1 MSRPEGENTEPAR
14 GPRRGGSGR
23 ASRGNPAL
31 RKGLWIVGTVLL
43 AAALGGAIVVDLGRI
58 GWERAN
64 RGIVAVVP
72 ADGLEFAWGA
82 LASAR
87 VTAISVRA
95 SSLADGRGPPLAEVR
110 GSGLA
115 VALILDRPSSPS
127 LADLGPFP
135 LVLVQG
141 PVAVDDPLLVRLL
154 DAGST
159 LVLPEFSDLRLARI
173 LWDAGYDRVVR
184 AHEISPE
191 DQALLSRDA
200 ILTRWN
206 RAVRERG
213 IRCLLL
219 SPFPGRRGEE
229 TLDDYEDVLSRV
241 EALGY
246 RVGSLSPLPP
256 RSSGSLGV
264 LLHLGTCALLLL
276 TLLLAVRGSALP
288 ALVAAVLALAGSAL
302 EGLFLRQVDAFLV
315 SVLVPVFSF
324 LVLLP
329 RVRWG
334 WRSGARMLLLSS
346 LGSVAGGLLLAA
358 LLADPAFLVKLAEFR
373 GVKASLLIPP
383 LAGVILFLRQV
394 GWPRIREALLASKR
408 LPTAAGAL
416 LFLLAAGFL
425 VLRSG
430 NVDGLVLGF
439 EERTRGLLE
448 ALVVARPRFKEFLLG
463 HPLLLLFGGG
473 RGPDLWRVPLL
484 FFGLVGQASVLNTF
498 AHAHTPLLLSLLR
511 TGNGLAAGLTLGTAL
526 YGFVRVAEAAHRRFR
541 PH

>member
-14 GPRRGGSGR
+14 GPRRGGSDR

-31 RKGLWIVGTVLL
+31 RKALWIVGAVLL
-43 AAALGGAIVVDLGRI
+43 AAALGGALVVDLGRI

-219 SPFPGRRGEE
+219 SPFPGTRGEE

-276 TLLLAVRGSALP
+276 TSLLAFRGSALP
-288 ALVAAVLALAGSAL
+288 ALVAAALVLAGLAL

-315 SVLVPVFSF
+315 SVLAPVFSF

-448 ALVVARPRFKEFLLG
+448 ALLLARPRFKEFLLG
-463 HPLLLLFGGG
+463 HPLLLLFGGR
-473 RGPDLWRVPLL
+473 RGPDLWRAPLL

-511 TGNGLAAGLTLGTAL
+511 TGNGLAAGLILGTAL

>member
-31 RKGLWIVGTVLL
+31 RKALWIVGAVLL
-43 AAALGGAIVVDLGRI
+43 AAALGGALVVDLGRI

-72 ADGLEFAWGA
+72 ADGLESAWGA

-141 PVAVDDPLLVRLL
+141 PVAADDPLLVRLL

-276 TLLLAVRGSALP
+276 TSLLAFRGSALP
-288 ALVAAVLALAGSAL
+288 ALVAAVLALAGLAL

-315 SVLVPVFSF
+315 SVLAPVFSF

-383 LAGVILFLRQV
+383 LAGVVLFLREV

-448 ALVVARPRFKEFLLG
+448 ALLVARPRFKEFLLG

-473 RGPDLWRVPLL
+473 RGPDLWRAPLL
-484 FFGLVGQASVLNTF
+484 FFGLVGQASILNTF

-511 TGNGLAAGLTLGTAL
+511 TGNGLAAGLILGTAL

>member
-14 GPRRGGSGR
+14 GPRRGGSDR
-23 ASRGNPAL
+23 ASRGNPAP
-31 RKGLWIVGTVLL
+31 RKALWIVGAVLL
-43 AAALGGAIVVDLGRI
+43 AAALGGALVVDLGRI

-276 TLLLAVRGSALP
+276 TSLLAFRGSALP
-288 ALVAAVLALAGSAL
+288 ALVAAVLALAGPAL

-383 LAGVILFLRQV
+383 LAGVILFLREV

-448 ALVVARPRFKEFLLG
+448 ALLLARPRFKEFLLG

-473 RGPDLWRVPLL
+473 RGPDLWRAPLL
-484 FFGLVGQASVLNTF
+484 FFGLVGQASILNTF

-511 TGNGLAAGLTLGTAL
+511 TGNGLAAGLILGTAL